1 MRKMML
7 LSLVLLFACKKNEEG
22 IAGLAS
28 SDASSTTALRVAA
41 PPPPPPAQKSDA
53 KPAVAAP
60 LDRMIIRNATIS
72 LIVHD
77 TQKAID
83 AISSAVESAGGY
95 VSASNTWRENDVLR
109 GKLSLRVPNGRLT
122 TALASIRSSAIRVQ
136 SESVSSEEVTQEY
149 VDLASQ
155 VRNLEATEEELRQLL
170 ATVRERAKKASDILE
185 VHEHLMTIR
194 GQIEQAKGRMRY
206 LEQMTS
212 YATINVDITPD
223 AAATPAVEPGW
234 QPLASVKEATRS
246 LTNAGKAFVTAAIWI
261 GIYVLPLL
269 LFFAL
274 LALVVWK
281 LFAIAART
289 SRRRLQS

>member
-1 MRKMML
+1 M
-7 LSLVLLFACKKNEEG
+7 S
-22 IAGLAS
+22 
-28 SDASSTTALRVAA
+28 VAA
-41 PPPPPPAQKSDA
+41 PPPREEARNAQASGYVDVKKAADV
-53 KPAVAAP
+53 KVAAP

-72 LIVHD
+72 LIVRD
-77 TQKAID
+77 TAKAIETITA
-83 AISSAVESAGGY
+83 AIEGSGGY
-95 VSASNTWRENDVLR
+95 VASSSVWRESDVLR
-109 GKLSLRVPNGRLT
+109 GKLTIRVPNTRLGNS
-122 TALASIRSSAIRVQ
+122 LAAIRSAAIRVQ

-185 VHEHLMTIR
+185 VHEQLTAIR

-212 YATINVDITPD
+212 YATINIDLTPD
-223 AAATPAVEPGW
+223 AVATPAVEPGW

-246 LTNAGKAFVTAAIWI
+246 LTNAGKALVTAVIWI
-261 GIYVLPLL
+261 GIYVIPMV
-269 LFFAL
+269 LFFML
-274 LALVVWK
+274 LGTIAWK
-281 LFAIAART
+281 LFASLSKA